1 MISVIVS
8 LVLAVASQ
16 VSTYERTDSIGS
28 TQHETDTCGVDTLRE
43 VTVRAGRHIPLP
55 GMVINPKLK
64 EAVVPP
70 PSLGDILN
78 KLSPGLKDKIMY
90 PFAFKERRRE
100 KRRRRS
106 LKALED
112 FDKVRTF
119 DELLREAYERQ
130 LLEDSLNNHT
140 K

>member
-1 MISVIVS
+1 MFSVIVS

-16 VSTYERTDSIGS
+16 VSAYERTDSIGS

-55 GMVINPKLK
+55 GMVINPTLK